1 MRDKLRN
8 LFSGRQGM
16 DELSKFQFWFGLAGF
31 LIGCF
36 LPGFLGRLFIWL
48 GIFSLISAFVRAFS
62 RQLDRRE
69 MENRA
74 YLAYLDRWK
83 NKYAAWKDRFSQR
96 KSYRFRAGDT
106 PLRPAESA
114 ERYRLG
120 VAAPIISE
128 GDLLGCVMLLMNEN
142 DAALGE
148 SEQKLAQTVA
158 GFLGRQMES

>member
-1 MRDKLRN
+1 MFIFRAPGSSPGKGCKMRDKLRN

-96 KSYRFRAGDT
+96 KSYRFFKCPGCGTYIRVPKGKGKIHIKCRCGYT
-106 PLRPAESA
+106 L
-114 ERYRLG
+114 YR
-120 VAAPIISE
+120 
-128 GDLLGCVMLLMNEN
+128 
-142 DAALGE
+142 
-148 SEQKLAQTVA
+148 KT
-158 GFLGRQMES
+158 

>member
-96 KSYRFRAGDT
+96 KSYRFFKCPGCGTYIRVPQD
-106 PLRPAESA
+106 LI
-114 ERYRLG
+114 RYKKI
-120 VAAPIISE
+120 P
-128 GDLLGCVMLLMNEN
+128 
-142 DAALGE
+142 DA
-148 SEQKLAQTVA
+148 
-158 GFLGRQMES
+158 

>member
-1 MRDKLRN
+1 
-8 LFSGRQGM
+8 
-16 DELSKFQFWFGLAGF
+16 
-31 LIGCF
+31 
-36 LPGFLGRLFIWL
+36 
-48 GIFSLISAFVRAFS
+48 
-62 RQLDRRE
+62 
-69 MENRA
+69 ME
-74 YLAYLDRWK
+74 
-83 NKYAAWKDRFSQR
+83 QR

>member
-1 MRDKLRN
+1 MKDKLRN

-16 DELSKFQFWFGLAGF
+16 DEFSKFQFWSGLAGF

-36 LPGFLGRLFIWL
+36 LPGFLGSLFIWL

-96 KSYRFRAGDT
+96 KS
-106 PLRPAESA
+106 
-114 ERYRLG
+114 
-120 VAAPIISE
+120 
-128 GDLLGCVMLLMNEN
+128 
-142 DAALGE
+142 
-148 SEQKLAQTVA
+148 
-158 GFLGRQMES
+158 

>member
-16 DELSKFQFWFGLAGF
+16 DELAKFQFWFGLAGF

-83 NKYAAWKDRFSQR
+83 NKYAAWKDASP
-96 KSYRFRAGDT
+96 SARAT
-106 PLRPAESA
+106 VSSNAPAAAHISA
-114 ERYRLG
+114 SRRAKARY
-120 VAAPIISE
+120 
-128 GDLLGCVMLLMNEN
+128 
-142 DAALGE
+142 
-148 SEQKLAQTVA
+148 T
-158 GFLGRQMES
+158 

>member
-48 GIFSLISAFVRAFS
+48 GIFSLISAFVRA
-62 RQLDRRE
+62 
-69 MENRA
+69 
-74 YLAYLDRWK
+74 YLDRWK

-96 KSYRFRAGDT
+96 KSYRFFKCPGCGTYIRVPKGKGKIHIKCRCGYT
-106 PLRPAESA
+106 L
-114 ERYRLG
+114 YR
-120 VAAPIISE
+120 
-128 GDLLGCVMLLMNEN
+128 
-142 DAALGE
+142 
-148 SEQKLAQTVA
+148 KT
-158 GFLGRQMES
+158 

>member
-74 YLAYLDRWK
+74 YLAYLEV
-83 NKYAAWKDRFSQR
+83 QR
-96 KSYRFRAGDT
+96 
-106 PLRPAESA
+106 
-114 ERYRLG
+114 
-120 VAAPIISE
+120 
-128 GDLLGCVMLLMNEN
+128 
-142 DAALGE
+142 
-148 SEQKLAQTVA
+148 
-158 GFLGRQMES
+158 